1 MSITFY
7 PQVAEGANPGSIAD
21 RIELLI
27 DGAQRYKAV
36 VLEVGG
42 KAELQVGR
50 AIFAPKDIPVSFN
63 WDLIAGVLREVRE
76 MPEGARDDRQAKAEF
91 LTKLAEI
98 YEVLRAARMARLEA
112 IRLALMSEAS
122 QLRGGSSANAQV
134 A

>member
-1 MSITFY
+1 MSIMFY
-7 PQVAEGANPGSIAD
+7 PQVVEGSAPGTMRD
-21 RIELLI
+21 RIELLM

-36 VLEVGG
+36 MLEVGG
-42 KAELQVGR
+42 KAEQAGKT
-50 AIFAPKDIPVSFN
+50 IYAPKDIPVSFN
-63 WDLIAGVLREVRE
+63 WDLIAAVLREVRE
-76 MPEGARDDRQAKAEF
+76 IPEAERKSRLEKAEL

-122 QLRGGSSANAQV
+122 QLRGGESASTQV